1 MGATDEHRQTRI
13 LQNKAVCKRTRD
25 ISVSALFLGERH
37 PSGAEAD
44 MFRARLPVFICVLK
58 NTLPYL

>member
-1 MGATDEHRQTRI
+1 VQTPPGHIGAQ
-13 LQNKAVCKRTRD
+13 
-25 ISVSALFLGERH
+25 RH

-44 MFRARLPVFICVLK
+44 MFRARLPAFICVLK